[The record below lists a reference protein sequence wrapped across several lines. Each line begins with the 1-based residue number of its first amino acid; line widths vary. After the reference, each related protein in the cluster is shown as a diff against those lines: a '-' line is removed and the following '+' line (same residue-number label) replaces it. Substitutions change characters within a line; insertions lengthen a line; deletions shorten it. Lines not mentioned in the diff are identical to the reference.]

1 MSFSDMLKPDR
12 RLLLAALSASLLPPR
27 AIAAAKAA
35 VNAAAGIRL
44 GPPRDFSFAALAA
57 RAQKNAS
64 QPYKAPQL
72 RATQIIKA
80 IDFDTAQKIKFR
92 ADHALWAG
100 GPNSDPVAFFHLSRY
115 SGDPVVLHAVDGGK
129 AREILYGPDYFDYGA
144 SGLDPKALADLGF
157 AGLRVMDGQDKPTDW
172 LAFQGA
178 SYFRSSGQEAQYGAS
193 ARGIAINT
201 AAATEEE
208 FPRFSEFWLDA
219 HGPVVSIYALLD
231 GPSITGAY
239 KFDAMKDDTA
249 AVIMNVHCELFFRA
263 DISRLGV
270 APLTSMYWYGEN
282 ERRQAADWR
291 PEIHD
296 NDGLALWTGKG
307 ERIWRPLI
315 NPPSVQT
322 NSFVDN
328 NPKGFGLMQRDR
340 DFANYQDDGAF
351 YNKRPGIWVE
361 PKGNW
366 GPGAVQLVE
375 IPTDDEIHDNIVAYW
390 RPDAGRDGG
399 DIHAGDTLSFD
410 YRLYW
415 QDSEPAFPKNIAKVV
430 ATRLGRGGV
439 PGQTSGPRGTH
450 KFVVDFTGGPL
461 AQMQQRFD
469 VTPVVGASRGKIDN
483 GYVIKVV
490 GTDRWRA
497 LFDLQLDGPAP
508 VDLRLFLKLGNRT
521 LSETWL
527 YQYFP
532 RANRRE

>member
-1 MSFSDMLKPDR
+1 MLVTDR
-12 RLLLAALSASLLPPR
+12 RLLLVALSASILPRR
-27 AIAAAKAA
+27 ALAAASSP
-35 VNAAAGIRL
+35 VGIRL
-44 GPPRDFSFAALAA
+44 GPARDFSFAGLVA
-57 RAQKNAS
+57 RAKKNAS
-64 QPYKAPQL
+64 QPYQAPQP
-72 RATQIIKA
+72 RAAQIIKD
-80 IDFDTAQKIKFR
+80 IDFDAAQKIKFR

-100 GPNSDPVAFFHLSRY
+100 GPNPDPVAFFHLGRY
-115 SGDPVVLHAVDGGK
+115 SGDPVVLHALENGK

-144 SGLDPKALADLGF
+144 SGLDPKTLAGLGF
-157 AGLRVMDGQDKPTDW
+157 SGFRIMDGQNKQTDW

-178 SYFRSSGQEAQYGAS
+178 SYFRSSGQEGQYGAS

-201 AAATEEE
+201 AAATAEE

-219 HGPVVSIYALLD
+219 NGPVISIYALLD

-239 KFDAMKDDTA
+239 KFDAMKNEADKA
-249 AVIMNVHCELFFRA
+249 NGGVVMNAHCELFFRS

-282 ERRQAADWR
+282 ERRKAADWR

-296 NDGLALWTGKG
+296 NDGLALWTGKD
-307 ERIWRPLI
+307 ERIWRPLV
-315 NPPSVQT
+315 NPPQATT
-322 NSFVDN
+322 NSFLDN

-351 YNKRPGIWVE
+351 YNKRPGVWVE

-390 RPDAGRDGG
+390 RPDG
-399 DIHAGDTLSFD
+399 DVKAGDTRSFD

-415 QDSEPAFPKNIAKVV
+415 QDNEPAYPKTIAKVV
-430 ATRLGRGGV
+430 ATRLGRGGI
-439 PGQTSGPRGTH
+439 PGQNPWPRDRH

-461 AQMQQRFD
+461 LQMQQRFD
-469 VTPVVGASRGKIDN
+469 VTPVVNSSRGKIDN
-483 GYVIKVV
+483 AYVIKVV
-490 GTDRWRA
+490 GTDRWRS
-497 LFDLQLDGPAP
+497 LFDITVDGKGPI
-508 VDLRLFLKLGNRT
+508 DLRCYIKLGDKT
-521 LSETWL
+521 LTETWI

-532 RANRRE
+532 

>member
-1 MSFSDMLKPDR
+1 MIAASSGNAANEFSQMLKPDR
-12 RLLLAALSASLLPPR
+12 RLLLAALSASLLPPQ
-27 AIAAAKAA
+27 AIAAVTADSG
-35 VNAAAGIRL
+35 VRL
-44 GPPRDFSFAALAA
+44 GPPKSFSFASLVA
-57 RAQKNAS
+57 RAKKNAT
-64 QPYKAPQL
+64 QPYKAPVGRAAQL
-72 RATQIIKA
+72 IKG
-80 IDFDTAQKIKFR
+80 IDFDAAQKIKFR
-92 ADHALWAG
+92 ADHALWAH
-100 GPNSDPVAFFHLSRY
+100 GPSPDPVSFFHLSRY
-115 SGDPVVLHAVDGGK
+115 SGDPVVLHAVEGGR

-144 SGLDPKALADLGF
+144 SGLDPKALGDLGF
-157 AGLRVMDGQDKPTDW
+157 AGFRVMDGSDKPTDW

-201 AAATEEE
+201 AAATAEE

-219 HGPVVSIYALLD
+219 HGPVVSVYALLD

-239 KFDAMKDDTA
+239 KFDAMKNESG
-249 AVIMNVHCELFFRA
+249 AVVMNVRCDLFFRA
-263 DISRLGV
+263 GISRLGV

-282 ERRQAADWR
+282 ERRKAADWR

-315 NPPSVQT
+315 NPPQVTT
-322 NSFVDN
+322 NSFADN
-328 NPKGFGLMQRDR
+328 NPKGFGLIQRDR
-340 DFANYQDDGAF
+340 DFADYQDDGA
-351 YNKRPGIWVE
+351 YYDKRPGIWVE

-366 GPGAVQLVE
+366 GAGAVQLVE
-375 IPTDDEIHDNIVAYW
+375 IPTDDEIQDNIVAYW
-390 RPDAGRDGG
+390 RPERDVA
-399 DIHAGDTLSFD
+399 AGDTLSFD

-415 QDSEPAFPKNIAKVV
+415 QNDEPAYPKDIAKVV

-439 PGQTSGPRGTH
+439 PGQTPWPRDKH

-461 AQMQQRFD
+461 MQLQQRFD
-469 VTPVVGASRGKIDN
+469 VTPVASASRGKIDN

-497 LFDLQLDGPAP
+497 LFDLQLDGTAP
-508 VDLRLFLKLGNRT
+508 VDLRLYLKLGTKT

-532 RANRRE
+532 

>member
-1 MSFSDMLKPDR
+1 MIELDR
-12 RLLLAALSASLLPPR
+12 RLLLAALSASLLPCR
-27 AIAAAKAA
+27 ALAAPSTAS
-35 VNAAAGIRL
+35 GIRF
-44 GPPRDFSFAALAA
+44 GPARDFSYAWLKD
-57 RAQKNAS
+57 RAKKNAS
-64 QPYKAPQL
+64 QPYKAPEP
-72 RATQIIKA
+72 RATQIIKG
-80 IDFDTAQKIKFR
+80 IDFDAAQKIKFR
-92 ADHALWAG
+92 ADHALWADRA
-100 GPNSDPVAFFHLSRY
+100 DPVSFFHLSRY
-115 SGDPVVLHAVDGGK
+115 SGDPVVLHAVEGGK

-144 SGLDPKALADLGF
+144 SGLDAKALENLGF
-157 AGLRVMDGQDKPTDW
+157 AGFRVMDGQDKPTDW

-201 AAATEEE
+201 AAATAEE
-208 FPRFSEFWLDA
+208 FPRFSEFWLDEN
-219 HGPVVSIYALLD
+219 GPVISIYALLD

-239 KFDAMKDDTA
+239 KFDAMKNHA
-249 AVIMNVHCELFFRA
+249 GNGIPVMNVHCDLFFRA

-282 ERRQAADWR
+282 ERPKAADWR

-296 NDGLALWTGKG
+296 NDGLALWNGKG
-307 ERIWRPLI
+307 ERIWRPLV
-315 NPPSVQT
+315 NPPQVMT
-322 NSFVDN
+322 NSFADN

-375 IPTDDEIHDNIVAYW
+375 IPTDDETHDNIVAYW
-390 RPDAGRDGG
+390 RPDRD
-399 DIHAGDTLSFD
+399 IRSGDTMAFD

-415 QDSEPAFPKNIAKVV
+415 QDNEPAYPRSIAKVV
-430 ATRLGRGGV
+430 STRLGRGGI
-439 PGQTSGPRGTH
+439 PGENPWPRDKH

-461 AQMQQRFD
+461 MQMQQRFD
-469 VTPVVGASRGKIDN
+469 VTPVVNTSRGKVDN
-483 GYVIKVV
+483 AYVVKVV

-497 LFDLQLDGPAP
+497 LFDLQVDGNAP
-508 VDLRLFLKLGNRT
+508 VDLRLFLRLNNRT
-521 LSETWL
+521 LSETWM

-532 RANRRE
+532 